1 VPTALIFSLVA
12 VGAEL
17 PLGQGVGFPLPL
29 TAAQPFVH
37 CVGMTQRTSRLLL
50 VVAAMSVPW
59 PALAEGR
66 GLVTW
71 GDLGDGRYRNPILKA
86 DYSDPDVI
94 RVGDD
99 FYLVASEF
107 HFMGIQVLH
116 STDLVNW
123 KIISQVFHHLPISPK
138 YDEMRG
144 YAEGTWAP
152 SLRYHDGEFY
162 LFVCTP
168 KDGLFMWHTKDPAGR
183 WSDVVT
189 VRATA
194 GWEDPCPF
202 WDDDGQAYLLRGRTG
217 AGPLILHK
225 ISADGTRLLDDGVTI
240 YTGPVAEGPKL
251 FKRNGFYYITHPEGG
266 VATGWQ
272 AVERSKNLYGPYE
285 RRIVLA
291 GGPHQGSIVE
301 LPNGEAWFIGFKST
315 GWLGRVCYLEPVT
328 WGDDNWPVFGD
339 KGQPVDIWK
348 KPAVAHSSPVGRP
361 QTSDEFDSGALN
373 PIWQWNH
380 NPVDDAWSLS
390 AHPGFLRLN
399 ALPADDIARA
409 RNTLTQKLWDEFGTI
424 EIRLDLAGMAEGQKV
439 GLAFFSGPVF
449 TWAGAEKTADGCR
462 VAWQNGTGAFIKDCR
477 ELWLRGDY
485 SQGEARLSYSADGRA
500 WSDTTQRIAL
510 RFGAWKGA
518 RFGVFC
524 YGPRPGY
531 ADLDYVHYDYWS
543 AAQPK

>member
-1 VPTALIFSLVA
+1 M
-12 VGAEL
+12 
-17 PLGQGVGFPLPL
+17 
-29 TAAQPFVH
+29 
-37 CVGMTQRTSRLLL
+37 GMTLRTARLLL
-50 VVAAMSVPW
+50 VVAAISFPW
-59 PALAEGR
+59 PALAEGK
-66 GLVTW
+66 GLMTW

-99 FYLVASEF
+99 FYLVASDF

-123 KIISQVFHHLPISPK
+123 EIIGQVFHHLPISAK
-138 YDEMRG
+138 YDQMKG

-152 SLRYHDGEFY
+152 SLRYHDGEFH

-168 KDGLFMWHTKDPAGR
+168 KDGLFMWHAKDPAGK
-183 WSDVVT
+183 WSEVVT
-189 VRATA
+189 VKATP

-202 WDDDGQAYLLRGRTG
+202 WDDDGQAYLVHSRTG

-225 ISADGTRLLDDGVTI
+225 MSADGTRLLDDGVTI
-240 YTGPVAEGPKL
+240 YTGPTAEGPKL
-251 FKRNGFYYITHPEGG
+251 FKRHGYYYISHPEGG

-272 AVERSKNLYGPYE
+272 TVERSKNLYGSYE
-285 RRIVLA
+285 RRVVLS
-291 GGPHQGSIVE
+291 GGPHQGGIVE

-315 GWLGRVCYLEPVT
+315 GWLGRICYLEPVT

-339 KGQPVDIWK
+339 KGQPVDIWT
-348 KPAVAHSSPVGRP
+348 KPAVAHPGPPGRP
-361 QTSDEFDSGALN
+361 HTSDEFDGPALL

-380 NPVDDAWSLS
+380 NPVDDAWSLT
-390 AHPGFLRLN
+390 AHPGFLRVN
-399 ALPADDIARA
+399 ALPADDIAHA
-409 RNTLTQKLWDEFGTI
+409 RNTLTQKLWDDFGTI
-424 EIRLDLAGMAEGQKV
+424 EIRLDLAGMLEGQQA

-449 TWAGAEKTADGCR
+449 TWAAAEKTADGCR
-462 VAWQNGTGAFIKDCR
+462 VAWQNGTGAAIKDCR

-485 SQGEARLSYSADGRA
+485 SQGEARLSYSVDGKA
-500 WSDTTQRIAL
+500 WSDTAQRIAL

-524 YGPRPGY
+524 YGPKPGY

-543 AAQPK
+543 ASPAPNRERE